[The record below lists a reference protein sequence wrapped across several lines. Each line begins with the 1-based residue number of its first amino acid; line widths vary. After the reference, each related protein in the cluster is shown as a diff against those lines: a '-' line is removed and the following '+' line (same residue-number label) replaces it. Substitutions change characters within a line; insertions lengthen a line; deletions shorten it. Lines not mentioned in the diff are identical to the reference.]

1 MISTCHCV
9 ITDLVFINLLIGFS
23 LITDM
28 VVMNIDSDEVESNH
42 EEKLNISQYRTAD
55 MQNLVNTILSKITI
69 TTVLNLLSFLT
80 THIAYS

>member
-28 VVMNIDSDEVESNH
+28 VLMNIDSDEVESNH
-42 EEKLNISQYRTAD
+42 EEILKISQYRTAD
-55 MQNLVNTILSKITI
+55 MQNLVKAI
-69 TTVLNLLSFLT
+69 
-80 THIAYS
+80 YCQR

>member
-9 ITDLVFINLLIGFS
+9 ITDLVFTNLLIGFS

-42 EEKLNISQYRTAD
+42 EEILNISQYRTAD